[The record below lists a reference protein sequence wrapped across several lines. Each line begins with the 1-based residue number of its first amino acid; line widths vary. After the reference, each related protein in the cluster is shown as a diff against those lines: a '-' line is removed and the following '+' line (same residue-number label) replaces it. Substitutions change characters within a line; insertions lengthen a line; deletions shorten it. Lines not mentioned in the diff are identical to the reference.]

1 MLSLGIIE
9 SIFKFLCYFLKWLLR
24 NSLGLFSLLV
34 GSGDEMGL
42 GRRGSN
48 LRVVVNEHL
57 HKFRDGYLTLQEN
70 EFFILFLG
78 VLTG

>member
-1 MLSLGIIE
+1 MVVE
-9 SIFKFLCYFLKWLLR
+9 KFSVFFTWIVFVVD
-24 NSLGLFSLLV
+24 G
-34 GSGDEMGL
+34 EIGL

-48 LRVVVNEHL
+48 LRVVNEHL

-78 VLTG
+78 V